1 MKLHTTLALTAL
13 ACLSLLSIPANAGD
27 VQGDAYGCDE
37 LWTMRNQIFKANGY
51 CFKTA
56 RAIKLFG
63 NAGCKYDSEKAVP
76 LSTQDRQTLSA
87 IKKSARRQSC

>member
-1 MKLHTTLALTAL
+1 MRLHTTLALAAL
-13 ACLSLLSIPANAGD
+13 ACLSPLTIPANAGD
-27 VQGDAYGCDE
+27 VQGDAYGCHE

-63 NAGCKYDSEKAVP
+63 NAGCKYDSEKTVL